1 MKEDYIINSETV
13 VMMSVSNSC
22 CRVVEKNDE
31 FLVNLSLEKIIDN
44 SCKYFGSSL
53 EGRKASSKYHL
64 KYDYKLPII
73 IDETRNI
80 LAFPTKSYKTVDNYV
95 IFINNIK
102 DYEKIEDGILL
113 YFYNENT
120 YIIKESYGIFE
131 NQYLKSQKLVIN
143 HLDCINICMLI

>member
-1 MKEDYIINSETV
+1 MKEDYIINSEPV

-131 NQYLKSQKLVIN
+131 NQYLKSQKLLN
-143 HLDCINICMLI
+143 KYINIRKTSLI